1 MYFQAE
7 SPQEIAEI
15 RRMKTKIPV
24 QDEDGNI
31 HTVEV
36 PLISPELRA
45 MADNILFLSAYGHK
59 TMFESN
65 RTRPAFRAAFA
76 EYSLKA
82 AKERVDDFYSS
93 WTDYRRR
100 HPVERV
106 VANGAGGADGVVDL
120 DAMMGGGDSDDDVP
134 VFPAQPAA
142 TAAGP
147 ASATD
152 AAADSAED
160 GSD

>member
-7 SPQEIAEI
+7 SPQEIADI
-15 RRMKTKIPV
+15 RRMKVKVPV
-24 QDEDGNI
+24 QDEDGSI

-36 PLISPELRA
+36 PFISPELRA
-45 MADNILFLSAYGHK
+45 MVDNILFLSAYGHK

-76 EYSLKA
+76 EYSMKT
-82 AKERVDDFYSS
+82 AKEKVDDFYSS

-106 VANGAGGADGVVDL
+106 AANGAGGTDGVVDL
-120 DAMMGGGDSDDDVP
+120 DAMMGGDPDDNEP
-134 VFPAQPAA
+134 LFPAPPAA
-142 TAAGP
+142 AAAGP
-147 ASATD
+147 APAPE
-152 AAADSAED
+152 AAASEE

>member
-15 RRMKTKIPV
+15 RRMKTKILL

-45 MADNILFLSAYGHK
+45 MVDNMLFLSAYGHK

-82 AKERVDDFYSS
+82 ATEKVDDFYSS
-93 WTDYRRR
+93 WTDYRSR

-106 VANGAGGADGVVDL
+106 VANGAGGGDGVVEL
-120 DAMMGGGDSDDDVP
+120 DAMMGGDSDDDVP
-134 VFPAQPAA
+134 LFPARPAA
-142 TAAGP
+142 AAAGP
-147 ASATD
+147 APATD
-152 AAADSAED
+152 AAADAAVD